1 MFRRS
6 GSIVVSGALHV
17 AIVAVTSVY
26 WAPSLALPE
35 DEDSHVVPVE
45 FVTSI
50 AEQTNIAPT
59 VQRDVPPPVAAPLA
73 EVSAPKIDLGDMP
86 DPSPVEVEPP
96 APDPVPTP
104 PMPAPTPAPV
114 AEEPAPPQKLANL
127 VAPKRKPPPP
137 KKPQFDVDSVLQL
150 LDKNRARPAP
160 PPPNAKLADTS
171 VRGIGAQ
178 NAQTVDLKDALLSQM
193 RACWNVPVG
202 APEPEKLIVEV
213 RVFLS
218 QSGALARPPQLEPST
233 RAAIASN
240 PYMRTAAEA
249 ALRAVSV
256 CEPYKLLPVERYDS
270 WREIVMIFDPSKVVG
285 R

>member
-35 DEDSHVVPVE
+35 DEESHVVPVE

-59 VQRDVPPPVAAPLA
+59 VQRDVPPPVAAPMA
-73 EVSAPKIDLGDMP
+73 EVAAPKIDLGDMP

-96 APDPVPTP
+96 EPDPVPAP
-104 PMPAPTPAPV
+104 PTPAPTPV
-114 AEEPAPPQKLANL
+114 AEEPAPPPPQKLANL

-150 LDKNRARPAP
+150 LDKKNPRPAP
-160 PPPNAKLADTS
+160 APPNATLADRS

-178 NAQTVDLKDALLSQM
+178 NALTVDLKDALLSQM

>member
-1 MFRRS
+1 
-6 GSIVVSGALHV
+6 
-17 AIVAVTSVY
+17 
-26 WAPSLALPE
+26 
-35 DEDSHVVPVE
+35 
-45 FVTSI
+45 
-50 AEQTNIAPT
+50 
-59 VQRDVPPPVAAPLA
+59 
-73 EVSAPKIDLGDMP
+73 MP
-86 DPSPVEVEPP
+86 DPSPVEIEPP
-96 APDPVPTP
+96 EPDPVPAPPTP
-104 PMPAPTPAPV
+104 APAPV

-127 VAPKRKPPPP
+127 VAPKRKPTPP

-178 NAQTVDLKDALLSQM
+178 NALTVDLKDALLSQM

-218 QSGALARPPQLEPST
+218 QNGALARPPQLEPST
-233 RAAIASN
+233 RAAVANN